1 MISSC
6 AWKSK
11 TSKRDHPNQAT
22 PTIGIGRI
30 RETRS
35 LPTLET
41 FSGSR
46 LKTIK
51 KALIPKI
58 SLKNL
63 PILHLNPVRETL
75 AQIIK
80 VAGGGGRERGHGRG
94 RNQQGEKRSGSAFS
108 TRRTMTT
115 TQITTP
121 IKKGFE
127 AILEEEKKQ
136 KERVVPINH
145 TAPAWQNA
153 PMAEAISPILYNNL
167 HFPRPPQTFSQPPSW
182 QSQTFQAQNVEQKPP
197 EHFPPTPPPPPYKG
211 PTAPP
216 LPPKA
221 EGQSNPL
228 PSVGTILPIWGD
240 LP

>member
-1 MISSC
+1 MCMEEQNQQKRSS
-6 AWKSK
+6 KSG
-11 TSKRDHPNQAT
+11 HPNDRDWSNPRNAQSPHARNIFRVEAENNQESFD
-22 PTIGIGRI
+22 PKDIPQEPPNPPPQSGERDFGPNHQDGR
-30 RETRS
+30 
-35 LPTLET
+35 
-41 FSGSR
+41 
-46 LKTIK
+46 
-51 KALIPKI
+51 
-58 SLKNL
+58 
-63 PILHLNPVRETL
+63 
-75 AQIIK
+75 
-80 VAGGGGRERGHGRG
+80 GGDRERGHGRG